1 MEPGRIEPKLKRA
14 TRRLALRRFI
24 LGRTHR
30 STADA
35 YYQAGI
41 LYHQSGDNDRAARCL
56 QAAERIHRKRL
67 GPGHPAV
74 ALDLFSI
81 GQYQAQ
87 WGERR
92 RAVQSLER
100 AQKILE
106 ARLTADPAARY
117 PEPDGPTLRLRL
129 GHVLSAMAAVL
140 RELDIRGRA
149 RTCGEQAL
157 AIFLE
162 ELGAES
168 TEACNAARDLSHIG
182 VDPLALARELGGEPA
197 ATALAHAYRHAH
209 GSEPIPEP
217 MT

>member
-30 STADA
+30 ATGDA
-35 YYQAGI
+35 YYHAGI
-41 LYHQSGDNDRAARCL
+41 LFHQTGDNDRAARCL

-74 ALDLFSI
+74 ALDLYSI

-92 RAVQSLER
+92 RAVQSFER

-117 PEPDGPTLRLRL
+117 PEPDGPSLRLRL
-129 GHVLSAMAAVL
+129 AHVLSSLADVL
-140 RELDIRGRA
+140 CELDIRGRA

-157 AIFLE
+157 SIYME
-162 ELGAES
+162 ELGADS
-168 TEACNAARDLSHIG
+168 PPACEAARDLSRIG
-182 VDPLALARELGGEPA
+182 VDPLALARELGGESA
-197 ATALAHAYRHAH
+197 ALALADAYRHAH
-209 GSEPIPEP
+209 GSEPTPEP
-217 MT
+217 MI